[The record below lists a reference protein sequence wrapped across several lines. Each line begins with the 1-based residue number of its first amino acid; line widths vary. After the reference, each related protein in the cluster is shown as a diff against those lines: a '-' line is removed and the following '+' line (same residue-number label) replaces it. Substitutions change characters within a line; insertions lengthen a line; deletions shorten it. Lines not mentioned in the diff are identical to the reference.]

1 MQSVTFNG
9 HPGDIIEAVTNH
21 GGLKTYIQIGTNKL
35 KIEAIKFLGNNQ
47 YKIFCKFPNNKEQ
60 RETIITA
67 LNKMLSINEITGYCD
82 LLPNL

>member
-1 MQSVTFNG
+1 MQSITFNG

-47 YKIFCKFPNNKEQ
+47 YKIFCEFPNNKVQKEN
-60 RETIITA
+60 IIIK
-67 LNKMLSINEITGYCD
+67 LNEMLAVNEITGYCD
-82 LLPNL
+82 LSPNP